1 MCQIN
6 TFSESETSVAA
17 TWPSSAGAQDARV
30 SAAAVP
36 PTPASAARL
45 ELERDQAASKLEEL
59 EELLENL
66 PDIFERKFSQ
76 RLAPVLERQKLLIE
90 ENEHLR
96 SQVERLMPQ
105 PGEVRLKFPQASSD
119 DTPPQS
125 NEESLPPLLQLIRGG
140 RADAWPRPTAA
151 REDPRRK

>member
-1 MCQIN
+1 MQAEW
-6 TFSESETSVAA
+6 TADREPLPHWLEELED
-17 TWPSSAGAQDARV
+17 Q
-30 SAAAVP
+30 
-36 PTPASAARL
+36 ASAARL

-96 SQVERLMPQ
+96 SQVERLTVSYTHLTLPTNR
-105 PGEVRLKFPQASSD
+105 EV
-119 DTPPQS
+119 
-125 NEESLPPLLQLIRGG
+125 
-140 RADAWPRPTAA
+140 
-151 REDPRRK
+151 

>member
-1 MCQIN
+1 MQAEW
-6 TFSESETSVAA
+6 TADREPLPHWLEELED
-17 TWPSSAGAQDARV
+17 Q
-30 SAAAVP
+30 
-36 PTPASAARL
+36 ASAARL

-59 EELLENL
+59 ESLLENL

-76 RLAPVLERQKLLIE
+76 RLAPVLERQKLLME

-119 DTPPQS
+119 DTPPQT
-125 NEESLPPLLQLIRGG
+125 NAESLPPLLRLIRGG

-151 REDPRRK
+151 WEDPRRK